1 MFDSLQ
7 PHGLYSLPDS
17 SVHGILQ
24 ERILEGLP
32 FPSPGDLPNLWIEP
46 RFPAL
51 QTDALPS
58 EPLATVERL
67 CVLVSIK
74 ALRILLHAVRNVSL
88 YYCP

>member
-1 MFDSLQ
+1 MFHSLQ
-7 PHGLYSLPDS
+7 PHGLYSLPGS

-32 FPSPGDLPNLWIEP
+32 FPSPGDLPDLWIES

-51 QTDALPS
+51 QTDALLS
-58 EPLATVERL
+58 EPLGTVESL

-74 ALRILLHAVRNVSL
+74 ALCILLHAVRNVNL
-88 YYCP
+88 CYCP